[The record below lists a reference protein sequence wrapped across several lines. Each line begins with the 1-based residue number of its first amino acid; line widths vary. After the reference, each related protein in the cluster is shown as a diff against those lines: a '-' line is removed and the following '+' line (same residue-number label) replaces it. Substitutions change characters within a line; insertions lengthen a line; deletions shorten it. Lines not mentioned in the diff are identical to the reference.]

1 MHATVNR
8 APSRAA
14 VRAMGLLA
22 LLIAAALSLPAAST
36 AEPLCNAPDPPPACH
51 EDEHERFDLTVDSVQ
66 VTQATQTPAN
76 GIRLVTRKGTAV
88 RAEIGVS
95 GPVPVFSVTGRLH
108 VFVNGVRVTPAGGV
122 PPIAPLS
129 MAWGSTDRSNQNDTL
144 NFELP
149 APTAITAS
157 SDVDFRVDVTPK
169 PGELIPGNN
178 SGFASNLTAADRC
191 TPWLYFTRVNY
202 TPSGLGAPPLSR
214 VGPGTGDAFVRGIL
228 PVNDSDPTLYRE
240 TTSLTHSWDPNG
252 DGRLSDNLGDDNGT
266 WVHEQNKLLQVL
278 EAQRQLIVQNYIG
291 ANDRTFLYGW
301 VAGNPIDGNGAA
313 WRGSRVAF
321 GNTEDI
327 RYQRTYAHE
336 LLHNFGLGH
345 NTLTLDEV
353 GWDVGGRLVQN
364 PAGNAETT
372 RVKPFA
378 DFDVMNPN
386 RLTNQAWID
395 TANYNYLLNHSTLA
409 GACGGRLRPFA
420 EEVAVLTGVFQA
432 NGTMKVHPVLR
443 YPWRSQ
449 PSDGREGRFVA
460 EVTDTNGVTTTSR
473 FDTLIRADGEHGRDA
488 DGAFSVMLPVDP
500 SAGIASLRITNAERT
515 VEYAELERS
524 EPPRVKIVSP
534 QPDTALPERTEVEWA
549 VDDADTP
556 DDELV
561 FEAAYSNDNGR
572 SWVPIGVDIPG
583 TDRGLTFDAS
593 ELPESTGEGVI
604 RVFVSDG
611 LNTAYDDV
619 AVR

>member
-1 MHATVNR
+1 MRVGGGAVGPRSCRWRCSSTVAR
-8 APSRAA
+8 CPRSAA
-14 VRAMGLLA
+14 
-22 LLIAAALSLPAAST
+22 
-36 AEPLCNAPDPPPACH
+36 
-51 EDEHERFDLTVDSVQ
+51 
-66 VTQATQTPAN
+66 
-76 GIRLVTRKGTAV
+76 
-88 RAEIGVS
+88 
-95 GPVPVFSVTGRLH
+95 
-108 VFVNGVRVTPAGGV
+108 
-122 PPIAPLS
+122 
-129 MAWGSTDRSNQNDTL
+129 
-144 NFELP
+144 
-149 APTAITAS
+149 
-157 SDVDFRVDVTPK
+157 TPK
-169 PGELIPGNN
+169 SGELIPGNN

-191 TPWLYFTRVNY
+191 TPWLYFTRANY

-228 PVNDSDPTLYRE
+228 PVDDSDPSLYRE

-252 DGRLSDNLGDDNGT
+252 DGRLSDNFGDDNGT

-321 GNTEDI
+321 GNTEDV

-395 TANYNYLLNHSTLA
+395 TANYNYLLNHSTLT

-420 EEVAVLTGVFQA
+420 EEVTVLTGVFQA

-473 FDTLIRADGEHGRDA
+473 FDTLVRADGEHWRDA

-534 QPDTALPERTEVEWA
+534 QPDTALAERTEVEWA

-561 FEAAYSNDNGR
+561 FEAAYSNDSGR